1 MSKFIYGL
9 NTSNRLNEL
18 EDLQE
23 SLSNLGLDIED
34 VNIIRNINIGVNEDG
49 VTRDDLKALSDLD
62 FDAKRELVKYRTSTS
77 RYSDFL
83 DTIPPT
89 RLPQPNNLKLNSRI
103 GAGSI
108 KYNYIDFSDS
118 QIKTADISTS
128 RISSWSSFDDP
139 VTDTSPIIYGGD
151 LEVIGPDSPIRAT
164 DISVTN
170 EPIATKYESEVPTHY
185 LNLNI
190 DGNVYQFYVMKG
202 IPVEFDAFFK
212 NASFFIRVNVGTNDP
227 LPSWEIENVNEDILY
242 DNYENVSPG
251 QEILFFD
258 SRAKKRK
265 LRYYYNPSKITRI
278 SMNNMNIEEF
288 PSSVM
293 ENLGRLDF
301 ALNNL
306 LEIPDFSNIAQNLT
320 FLNLNGNNLS
330 RSNLDAQQ
338 QLNRLPSTIEEL
350 YINGCFTDNIPLDLT
365 SYTNLR
371 TFSQRSEYT
380 RRNRRVMRYNQE
392 TPAVSSSSII
402 NYTIGGQIYSKLSA
416 TLAIA
421 DNLETLDIEGNNIT
435 ELDQPVNPSTFVID
449 EVNGDTNIKIKSD
462 KLRSFLSRS
471 NSHNI
476 VDVSGKSDLTIY
488 RHRYSRNLKGN
499 SDITGKFG
507 GCFNLEDI
515 NLYNTDATG
524 DISNNF
530 SNLPSLERL
539 DLRGTRIGGT
549 IESNSFT
556 GSTNLRTILIRGGS
570 FDTNDFIK
578 NDSLFGLINLRTLYI
593 YNNQN
598 IGGTLPDFS
607 DNENIRSILVQNTS
621 MSGSIP
627 TFDSNENLSNLRL
640 RFNQFSGYM
649 PAFSSSSLRTIDV
662 TSNNL
667 TSDSDNLFPV
677 LNCPNLRILR
687 LSNNNFN
694 NQISSFE
701 NCVSLLQVDLS
712 NNNFSSYVSGSLR
725 NNLSLNSV
733 NVSSNNLPLG
743 SIKDIINDLYNN
755 WEQNNRGNVFV
766 NLRGNNYTESDLI
779 SDEIINSRLELLRL
793 QGWIILT

>member
-227 LPSWEIENVNEDILY
+227 LPSWEIENVNENILY

-462 KLRSFLSRS
+462 KLRSFLSSS

-649 PAFSSSSLRTIDV
+649 PAFSSSSLRTIDL

>member
-34 VNIIRNINIGVNEDG
+34 VNIIRNINIDVNTGG
-49 VTRDDLKALSDLD
+49 VTRDDLKALSGLD
-62 FDAKRELVKYRTSTS
+62 FDVKREFVKYRTSTS
-77 RYSDFL
+77 RYADFL
-83 DTIPPT
+83 DTIPPI
-89 RLPQPNNLKLNSRI
+89 RLPQPNNLKLNSRL

-108 KYNYIDFSDS
+108 KYNYLDFSDS

-139 VTDTSPIIYGGD
+139 VTDTSPIKYGGD

-164 DISVTN
+164 DISILN

-185 LNLNI
+185 LYLNI
-190 DGNVYQFYVMKG
+190 DGNLYQFYAMKG
-202 IPVEFDAFFK
+202 IPVEFNAFFK
-212 NASFFIRVNVGTNDP
+212 NASFSIRVDIETNDP
-227 LPSWEIENVNEDILY
+227 NPSWEIENTDENVLY
-242 DNYENVSPG
+242 DNYENVSQD

-258 SRAKKRK
+258 ARAKRRK

-288 PSSVM
+288 PSSIM
-293 ENLGRLDF
+293 ENLNRVDF

-306 LEIPDFSNIAQNLT
+306 LEIPDFSNIAPNLT
-320 FLNLNGNNLS
+320 YLNVNGNNLS
-330 RSNLDAQQ
+330 RSNLDVQQ
-338 QLNRLPSTIEEL
+338 QLNRLPNTIEEL
-350 YINGCFTDNIPLDLT
+350 YINGCFTDNIPIDLT

-371 TFSQRSEYT
+371 RLSQNSRNT

-392 TPAVSSSSII
+392 SPAVSSSSII
-402 NYTIGGQIYSKLSA
+402 SYTITNQRYSMLSA
-416 TLAIA
+416 TIAIA
-421 DNLETLDIEGNNIT
+421 DNLETLNIGNNNII
-435 ELDQPVNPSTFVID
+435 ELDQAVDASTFEID
-449 EVNGDTNIKIKSD
+449 EVNGDTNLKIKSD
-462 KLRSFLSRS
+462 KLRSFRSRS

-476 VDVSGKSDLTIY
+476 VDVSGKTDLVTY
-488 RHRYSRNLKGN
+488 SHGYSRNLNGD
-499 SDITGKFG
+499 SDISGKFG
-507 GCFNLEDI
+507 GCTNLEGLS
-515 NLYNTDATG
+515 LYNTDATG

-530 SNLPSLERL
+530 SNLPALERL
-539 DLRGTRIGGT
+539 DLRGTRLGGT

-556 GSTNLRTILIRGGS
+556 GSNNLRTILIRGGS
-570 FDTNDFIK
+570 FDTNDFIQ
-578 NDSLFGLINLRTLYI
+578 NDSLYELNNLRILYI

-598 IGGTLPDFS
+598 IGGSLPDFS
-607 DNENIRSILVQNTS
+607 DNVNLRSILIQNTS

-627 TFDSNENLSNLRL
+627 SFGPNENLSNLRL

-649 PAFSSSSLRTIDV
+649 PAFSSSAFRTIDI
-662 TSNNL
+662 TGNNL
-667 TSDSDNLFPV
+667 TSDSDNVFPV

-694 NQISSFE
+694 SQISSFE
-701 NCVSLLQVDLS
+701 NCISLRQLDLS
-712 NNNFSSYVSGSLR
+712 NNNFSSYVSGSLKD
-725 NNLSLNSV
+725 NLSINSV
-733 NVSSNNLPLG
+733 NISSNNLPLG
-743 SIKDIINDLYNN
+743 SIKDIISDLYKN

-766 NLRGNNYTESDLI
+766 NIRGNNYNESDLN
-779 SDEIINSRLELLRL
+779 SDETINSRIELLRL